1 MASTQRKNLSRS
13 ISTGQINKGYAT
25 ESRGTKQSMKNAGSP
40 TKKRDT
46 SVKVTSNSVET
57 QLKQLYRVVMGK
69 ELASSSLL
77 TGARETLK
85 TVQDCVKRMKL
96 TIPEF
101 TDTYSFTEILE
112 NVLQEYEKIKNELQE
127 KEAYLETS
135 KTFYSEKLKEAKNEV
150 QIKILDLESSKQ
162 DNEEL
167 RKRMLTFQTKIT
179 DYESRMSQNQRDLRA
194 LQEEKQTVSEE
205 MQRCLKN
212 IQKLDEEKKGQTEK
226 LTILEN
232 ENQKLKE
239 ELKSLKI
246 RIHNKNL
253 NLPEEKGRCHCK
265 VQSWILTHP
274 PEDIDSDHDGI
285 SRPFSGISAGAITS
299 ISHTATDYSHRP
311 VSSRSVRFS
320 CANSD
325 TLTNNSQLRPKSCGS
340 TGTYFSCAN
349 SESTILTQNSKPSEK
364 NMLRRLSKD
373 TEISFANSN
382 LSKKK

>member
-1 MASTQRKNLSRS
+1 MASTKRKNLSRS
-13 ISTGQINKGYAT
+13 MSTGQINRGYST
-25 ESRGTKQSMKNAGSP
+25 ETRGTKQSLKNAASP
-40 TKKRDT
+40 TKRRDT
-46 SVKVTSNSVET
+46 SVKPASNSVET
-57 QLKQLYRVVMGK
+57 QLKQIYREMMGK
-69 ELASSSLL
+69 EASSSLL
-77 TGARETLK
+77 TCAKETLK
-85 TVQDCVKRMKL
+85 TVQNCVVLMKL

-101 TDTYSFTEILE
+101 TETNSFTKVLE

-135 KTFYSEKLKEAKNEV
+135 KSFYSEKLKEAKNEV

-194 LQEEKQTVSEE
+194 LQEEKQTVSDEI
-205 MQRCLKN
+205 QRYLKN
-212 IQKLDEEKKGQTEK
+212 IQKLEEENKEQTER

-246 RIHNKNL
+246 RIHNENL

-274 PEDIDSDHDGI
+274 PEDIDDDHERI
-285 SRPFSGISAGAITS
+285 SRPLSGISAGAITS

-325 TLTNNSQLRPKSCGS
+325 TLTHNSEQRPQSCGN
-340 TGTYFSCAN
+340 TLFSCAN
-349 SESTILTQNSKPSEK
+349 SESTALTKSSKPSEK
-364 NMLRRLSKD
+364 IMLRRLSKD

>member
-13 ISTGQINKGYAT
+13 MSTGQINKGYAT
-25 ESRGTKQSMKNAGSP
+25 ETRGTKQSVKNAVSP
-40 TKKRDT
+40 TKKRDI
-46 SVKVTSNSVET
+46 SVKATSNSVET

-77 TGARETLK
+77 TCARETLK
-85 TVQDCVKRMKL
+85 TVQDCVVLMKL

-101 TDTYSFTEILE
+101 TDTFSFTKILE

-135 KTFYSEKLKEAKNEV
+135 KSFYTEKLKEAKNEV

-212 IQKLDEEKKGQTEK
+212 IQKHDEEKKEQTEK

-274 PEDIDSDHDGI
+274 PEDTDNDHDGI
-285 SRPFSGISAGAITS
+285 SRPLSGISAGAITS

-325 TLTNNSQLRPKSCGS
+325 TLTSNSQLRPKSCGS

-349 SESTILTQNSKPSEK
+349 SESTILTENSKPSEK

-373 TEISFANSN
+373 TDISFANSN